1 MKEYLTVEY
10 APGYG
15 IELQQARRFTEEE
28 KKKYAEWYRELGFI
42 PTGDR
47 IKLEHVKFAS
57 LSEVLKG
64 EGADGSF
71 PGSDNYVWIIT
82 REQWNRFIE
91 LNAVEKEEAEKRER
105 EEQICFYREVVTE
118 CEKQGILYTSEEAKA
133 KAKAYNDIN
142 NEGGEGYV
150 PHFYTKDEYDYAKER
165 LAELYK

>member
-15 IELQQARRFTEEE
+15 IGLQKARRFTEEE
-28 KKKYAEWYRELGFI
+28 KKKYAEQYRELGFI
-42 PTGDR
+42 ETGDR
-47 IKLEHVKFAS
+47 IKLEHVKFES
-57 LSEVLKG
+57 LSEVLNG
-64 EGADGSF
+64 EGSDGFF

-82 REQWNRFIE
+82 KEQWERFIE

-105 EEQICFYREVVTE
+105 EEQICLYRGIITE
-118 CEKQGILYTSEEAKA
+118 CEKQGTLYTVEEAKA
-133 KAKAYNDIN
+133 KTKTYNDIN

-150 PHFYTKDEYDYAKER
+150 PHFYTKAEYDYAKER